1 MSAEEVDH
9 DGQPEP
15 TASENMLDANSDD
28 VFFVSLS
35 YKGNAYEVPV
45 QGDDH
50 LASIFDFV
58 QEALDFP
65 RENCKLISKGKMLRP
80 DNDALTVAEAGLSA
94 GSKVMLVASSAKNIS
109 FVQSNR
115 ADPLVKGF
123 AEEER
128 DEQSRRKR
136 ARAALSAWGTKQDS
150 EFNFGSIKAEFKY
163 SEPPPYEAER
173 LLQRLATDPGIIEIM
188 KTRKFKVGVLTE
200 MSPVEAQERMAKRG
214 TPNMDL
220 LGYNQ
225 NFGGMIVL
233 RLRTDTLKGFRPYH
247 DLINTLIHEMTHNVW
262 GPHDHNFWKLFGELK
277 AQYMRFH
284 RFWSHG
290 GRAAD
295 SNAAGQFQGFD
306 GQDEGAVRDANFGQR
321 LGGEVSVS
329 EDRRSKALAA
339 LEQRM
344 PQKVKR
350 EVVPFE
356 PSSESDLAKAFVPNF
371 LASNGGWMLACPCG
385 QLHEVSEETKNQLEG
400 IFLEGFSGC
409 LMTSPGADTNIRDPD
424 PAGMADVDAG
434 LVQTSSPV
442 EGGEVVNEP
451 PVVRDSVHEVG
462 SDVRDDPID
471 VHMEEPDMTK
481 ATESTGVS
489 DASPSSVRMEL
500 PLELAEL
507 EAQGLDGAA
516 VWMQRFESCIRGIDV
531 TWRAPAVE
539 TLLKL
544 VTNVVKNPG
553 EAKFRRIRA
562 ENAAVKSKLLSAGAN
577 AESLLTLLGFEIT
590 TEGMERVFVLSD
602 YGFDVVRLRMG
613 QELLEVELTKL
624 KWFAMICVC
633 QWLSQLN
640 IM

>member
-15 TASENMLDANSDD
+15 TGTENMLDANSDD
-28 VFFVSLS
+28 VFFVTLS

-94 GSKVMLVASSAKNIS
+94 GSKVMLVASSAKDIS

-200 MSPVEAQERMAKRG
+200 MSPVEAQERMAKKG

-225 NFGGMIVL
+225 NYGGMIVL

-247 DLINTLIHEMTHNVW
+247 DLINTLIHELTHNVW

-306 GQDEGAVRDANFGQR
+306 GQDEVRDANFGQR
-321 LGGEVSVS
+321 LGGDEVS

-409 LMTSPGADTNIRDPD
+409 LMTSPGADTNVSDPD
-424 PAGMADVDAG
+424 PAADMADVADGG
-434 LVQTSSPV
+434 LVQTSSPID
-442 EGGEVVNEP
+442 GGEVAHEP
-451 PVVRDSVHEVG
+451 PVVIDSVHEVDI
-462 SDVRDDPID
+462 DVRDDPN

-489 DASPSSVRMEL
+489 DASPSSVPMEL

-553 EAKFRRIRA
+553 EPKFRRIRA
-562 ENAAVKSKLLSAGAN
+562 ENAAVKSKLLSAGAH

-602 YGFDVVRLRMG
+602 HGFDVVRLRMG

-633 QWLSQLN
+633 QWLSQLK
-640 IM
+640 

>member
-1 MSAEEVDH
+1 
-9 DGQPEP
+9 
-15 TASENMLDANSDD
+15 
-28 VFFVSLS
+28 
-35 YKGNAYEVPV
+35 
-45 QGDDH
+45 
-50 LASIFDFV
+50 
-58 QEALDFP
+58 
-65 RENCKLISKGKMLRP
+65 
-80 DNDALTVAEAGLSA
+80 
-94 GSKVMLVASSAKNIS
+94 
-109 FVQSNR
+109 
-115 ADPLVKGF
+115 
-123 AEEER
+123 
-128 DEQSRRKR
+128 
-136 ARAALSAWGTKQDS
+136 
-150 EFNFGSIKAEFKY
+150 
-163 SEPPPYEAER
+163 
-173 LLQRLATDPGIIEIM
+173 
-188 KTRKFKVGVLTE
+188 
-200 MSPVEAQERMAKRG
+200 
-214 TPNMDL
+214 
-220 LGYNQ
+220 
-225 NFGGMIVL
+225 
-233 RLRTDTLKGFRPYH
+233 
-247 DLINTLIHEMTHNVW
+247 
-262 GPHDHNFWKLFGELK
+262 
-277 AQYMRFH
+277 MRFH

-306 GQDEGAVRDANFGQR
+306 GQEGAVRDANFGQR
-321 LGGEVSVS
+321 LGGDELS

-344 PQKVKR
+344 PQNSQKAKR

-409 LMTSPGADTNIRDPD
+409 LMTSSGADTNVMDPD
-424 PAGMADVDAG
+424 PAADMADVAVADAG
-434 LVQTSSPV
+434 GPV
-442 EGGEVVNEP
+442 DGGEVAHEP

-462 SDVRDDPID
+462 IDVRDDPND

-489 DASPSSVRMEL
+489 DASPSSVPMEL

-553 EAKFRRIRA
+553 EPKFRRIRA

-590 TEGMERVFVLSD
+590 TEGLERVFVLSD
-602 YGFDVVRLRMG
+602 HGFDVVRLRMG

-624 KWFAMICVC
+624 K
-633 QWLSQLN
+633 
-640 IM
+640 

>member
-9 DGQPEP
+9 DGRPEP
-15 TASENMLDANSDD
+15 TGTENMLGANSDD
-28 VFFVSLS
+28 VFFVTLS

-94 GSKVMLVASSAKNIS
+94 GSKVMLVASSAKDIS

-173 LLQRLATDPGIIEIM
+173 LLQRLSTDPGIIEIM

-225 NFGGMIVL
+225 NYGGMIVL

-247 DLINTLIHEMTHNVW
+247 DLINTLIHELTHNVW

-306 GQDEGAVRDANFGQR
+306 GQDEVPDANFGQR
-321 LGGEVSVS
+321 LGGDEVS
-329 EDRRSKALAA
+329 DRRSKALAA

-409 LMTSPGADTNIRDPD
+409 LMTSPGADTNVSDPD
-424 PAGMADVDAG
+424 PAADMADVADGG
-434 LVQTSSPV
+434 LVQTSSPID
-442 EGGEVVNEP
+442 GGEVAHEP
-451 PVVRDSVHEVG
+451 PVVIDSVHEVG
-462 SDVRDDPID
+462 IDVRDDPN

-489 DASPSSVRMEL
+489 DASPSSVPMEL

-553 EAKFRRIRA
+553 EPKFRRIRA

-577 AESLLTLLGFEIT
+577 AESLLTLMGFEVT

-602 YGFDVVRLRMG
+602 HGFDVVRLRMG

-624 KWFAMICVC
+624 K
-633 QWLSQLN
+633 
-640 IM
+640 